1 MAELDASLLDK
12 RPEDLAP
19 DEVAGIA
26 RVISNHNN
34 HKKDDM

>member
-1 MAELDASLLDK
+1 VLDASLLDR

-26 RVISNHNN
+26 RVISNR
-34 HKKDDM
+34 KKDDL